1 VSALSL
7 YPYQQRAVRGVR
19 EALTRGLA
27 TLRAS
32 GETRGPRALL
42 VLPTGGGKGTIIA
55 SLAISAAARGKRVL
69 TIVHR
74 REIVLDIAK
83 RVRSGDM
90 ACGVILAG
98 EPRTEALVQVA
109 GVATMDARE
118 IDVDADLVIVDE
130 AHHAVAATWA
140 AITARNP
147 RAHVVGLTATPVRSD
162 GQGLKDAF
170 DELVVGSTIAE
181 LVGLGVLAP
190 VDVVGPARRQS
201 ALSMAPFEAWQQHA
215 GGRPTVAFCA
225 TIAESRALVAALTE
239 QGVAAAHVDGD
250 TSRRRRDA
258 ILEDF
263 SAGRLDVVSNV
274 AVLTEGWDCA
284 RAEVILL
291 ARGCDSPGTLLQT
304 IGRGRRFGDD
314 ASKRCLLVDL
324 CGAVHQHGMPDAPR
338 DWTLDG
344 LRAPAK
350 GSADAIRQCPECGAV
365 YLVAEH
371 PRACPA
377 GHVPPP
383 QPEREVK
390 PAPVSFITSTVP
402 RAELQAEFDRL
413 SQLARERRWKPNAVP
428 VLFKQRFGFWP
439 ARMRETRRV
448 A

>member
-1 VSALSL
+1 MSALRA
-7 YPYQQRAVRGVR
+7 YQLRAVEAVR
-19 EALTRGLA
+19 DAFGRVK
-27 TLRAS
+27 RV
-32 GETRGPRALL
+32 LL
-42 VLPTGGGKGTIIA
+42 VLPTGGGKTHT
-55 SLAISAAARGKRVL
+55 AAALIARAHARGRRCL
-69 TIVHR
+69 FLVHR
-74 REIVLDIAK
+74 REIVRDTACRLQAAGIP
-83 RVRSGDM
+83 
-90 ACGVILAG
+90 CGVVMAG
-98 EPRTEALVQVA
+98 ERATDAPVQVA
-109 GVATMDARE
+109 SVQTIAARE
-118 IDVDADLVIVDE
+118 LAPPADLLIWDE
-130 AHHAVAATWA
+130 AHHVAADTWRTIA
-140 AITARNP
+140 AQYPGAY
-147 RAHVVGLTATPVRSD
+147 HLGLTATPVRSD
-162 GQGLKDAF
+162 GQGLRDAF

-201 ALSMAPFEAWQQHA
+201 QLSMAPFEAWQQHA

-263 SAGRLDVVSNV
+263 AAGRLDVVSNV

>member
-1 VSALSL
+1 VSALRA
-7 YPYQQRAVRGVR
+7 YQLRAVEAVR
-19 EALTRGLA
+19 DAFGRVK
-27 TLRAS
+27 RV
-32 GETRGPRALL
+32 LL
-42 VLPTGGGKGTIIA
+42 VLPTGGGKTHT
-55 SLAISAAARGKRVL
+55 AAALIARAHARGRRCL
-69 TIVHR
+69 FLVHR
-74 REIVLDIAK
+74 REIVRDTACRLQAAGIP
-83 RVRSGDM
+83 
-90 ACGVILAG
+90 CGVVMAG
-98 EPRTEALVQVA
+98 ERATDAPVQVA
-109 GVATMDARE
+109 SVQTIAARE
-118 IDVDADLVIVDE
+118 LAPPADLLIWDE
-130 AHHAVAATWA
+130 AHHVAADTWRTIA
-140 AITARNP
+140 AQYPGAY
-147 RAHVVGLTATPVRSD
+147 HLGLTATPVRSD
-162 GQGLKDAF
+162 GQGLRDAF
-170 DELVVGSTIAE
+170 DELVVGSTVAE
-181 LVGLGVLAP
+181 LVALGVLAP

>member
-1 VSALSL
+1 MSALRA
-7 YPYQQRAVRGVR
+7 YQLRAVEAVR
-19 EALTRGLA
+19 DAFGRVK
-27 TLRAS
+27 RV
-32 GETRGPRALL
+32 LL
-42 VLPTGGGKGTIIA
+42 VLPTGGGKTHT
-55 SLAISAAARGKRVL
+55 AAALIARAHARGRRCL
-69 TIVHR
+69 FLVHR
-74 REIVLDIAK
+74 REIVRDTACRLQAAGIP
-83 RVRSGDM
+83 
-90 ACGVILAG
+90 CGVVMAG
-98 EPRTEALVQVA
+98 ERATDAPVQVA
-109 GVATMDARE
+109 SVQTIAARE
-118 IDVDADLVIVDE
+118 LAPPADLLIWDE
-130 AHHAVAATWA
+130 AHHVAADTWRTIA
-140 AITARNP
+140 AQYPGAY
-147 RAHVVGLTATPVRSD
+147 HLGLTATPVRSD
-162 GQGLKDAF
+162 GQGLRDAF
-170 DELVVGSTIAE
+170 DELVVGSTVAE
-181 LVGLGVLAP
+181 LVALGVLAP

-263 SAGRLDVVSNV
+263 AAGRLDVVSNV